1 MKLVS
6 YTGGGKASYGIVKDG
21 GVIDAGVRLGAKYA
35 DLGAV
40 IASRALGEL
49 QKLDGEKPDV
59 KLADIEYLPTIP
71 HPDKIVCI
79 GYNYRAHVAET
90 GAKLPEYP
98 AVFIKLMSAVVGHEM
113 PIVAPKISGDYDYEG
128 ELAVVIGGGGRHI
141 AEANAMRHIAGYTIM
156 DDGSVR
162 DWQKQNLIAGKN
174 FPNSG
179 SMGPW
184 MTTADEIP
192 DPSKLT
198 LVTRVNGEERQR
210 SGIDKLIF
218 DIPKLIAY
226 VSSFTRLEPGDVIST
241 GTPEGVAW
249 SRKPPL
255 WLKPGDVLEI
265 EVSKIGTLR
274 NRVISEAEAGL

>member
-6 YTGGGKASYGIVKDG
+6 YKKDGKASYGIVKDG
-21 GVIDAGVRLGAKYA
+21 SVIDVGARLGAKYA

-40 IASRALGEL
+40 IAGRALGEV
-49 QKLDGEKPDV
+49 QQRDAEKPDV

-71 HPDKIVCI
+71 RPGKIVCI

-98 AVFIKLMSAVVGHEM
+98 SVFLKMMSAVVGHEQ
-113 PIVAPKISGDYDYEG
+113 PIVAPKISGDFDYEG

-141 AEANAMRHIAGYTIM
+141 PEADAMRYVVGYTIM

-162 DWQKQNLIAGKN
+162 DWQRQNLIAGKN

-192 DPSKLT
+192 DHRQLVLT
-198 LVTRVNGEERQR
+198 TRVNGEERQR
-210 SGIDKLIF
+210 SGVDKLIF

>member
-6 YTGGGKASYGIVKDG
+6 YKKDGKASYGIVKDG
-21 GVIDAGVRLGAKYA
+21 SVIDVGARLGAKYA

-40 IASRALGEL
+40 IAGRALGEV
-49 QKLDGEKPDV
+49 QQRDGEKPDV

-71 HPDKIVCI
+71 RPGKIVCI

-98 AVFIKLMSAVVGHEM
+98 SVFLKMMSAVVGHEQ
-113 PIVAPKISGDYDYEG
+113 PIVAPKISGDFDYEG

-141 AEANAMRHIAGYTIM
+141 PEADAMRYVVGYTIM

-162 DWQKQNLIAGKN
+162 DWQRQNLIAGKN

-192 DPSKLT
+192 DHRQLVLT
-198 LVTRVNGEERQR
+198 TRVNGEERQR
-210 SGIDKLIF
+210 SGVDKLIF

>member
-6 YTGGGKASYGIVKDG
+6 YKKDGKASYGIVKDG
-21 GVIDAGVRLGAKYA
+21 SVIDVGARLGAKYA

-40 IASRALGEL
+40 IAGRALGEV
-49 QKLDGEKPDV
+49 QQRDAEKPDV

-71 HPDKIVCI
+71 RPGKIVCI

-90 GAKLPEYP
+90 GAKLPEFP
-98 AVFIKLMSAVVGHEM
+98 SVFLKMMSAVVGHEK
-113 PIVAPKISGDYDYEG
+113 PIVAPKISGDFDYEG
-128 ELAVVIGGGGRHI
+128 ELAVVIGGAGRHI
-141 AEANAMRHIAGYTIM
+141 PESDAMRYVVGYTIM

-162 DWQKQNLIAGKN
+162 DWQRQNLIAGKN

-192 DPSKLT
+192 DHRQLVLT
-198 LVTRVNGEERQR
+198 TRVNGEERQR
-210 SGIDKLIF
+210 SGVDKLIF

-255 WLKPGDVLEI
+255 WLKPGDLLEI